1 MALGPWN
8 TPPNFLAAMSGGASA
23 GLQARGQDI
32 TARGQDIAAGEAADR
47 LAMAYQQLAGEEQA
61 RAQAAKEKMD
71 IATAANAIKA
81 QQIDMLNQWHQA
93 QVAAQRAKLA
103 TPDLHFGT
111 EGEITS
117 VDPTTGAITQ
127 LRGPREKPAKQPTV
141 TVPLDPNN
149 PFGPK
154 ISGPANDPDVI
165 KARDDAMKA
174 VQDAADAL
182 KNKAGGPNLIDR
194 FKSMIGMGGG
204 RAAAPGAVPDVAPIG
219 TMPGVSPG
227 AGTMP
232 ITPTPAPSPIA
243 QAAAATQAA
252 APFKEGALI
261 RNKKN
266 GKLYRVTNGVPVE
279 QSSPS
284 SDNEQ
289 GTVDTSIGE
298 EEE

>member
-23 GLQARGQDI
+23 GLQLRGQDI

-47 LAMAYQQLAGEEQA
+47 LSLAYQQLASEEQS
-61 RAQAAKEKMD
+61 RAQAAREKMD

-81 QQIDMLNQWHQA
+81 QQIDMLNRWHQG
-93 QVAAQRAKLA
+93 QIDAAKAKLA

-117 VDPTTGAITQ
+117 VDPNTGLITQ

-154 ISGPANDPDVI
+154 ISGPANDPEVI
-165 KARDDAMKA
+165 KARDDALKA
-174 VQDAADAL
+174 TQTAADAL
-182 KNKAGGPNLIDR
+182 KQKQGPNLLDR
-194 FKSMIGMGGG
+194 FKSMIGMGGTP
-204 RAAAPGAVPDVAPIG
+204 AAAPGAVPDVAPIG
-219 TMPGVSPG
+219 SMPMSPG
-227 AGTMP
+227 AGTLP
-232 ITPTPAPSPIA
+232 LTPQP
-243 QAAAATQAA
+243 AAANPVAQMAAASQAA

-279 QSSPS
+279 QSTPS
-284 SDNEQ
+284 SDNSQ
-289 GTVDTSIGE
+289 GTDTSMDE
-298 EEE
+298 EEEQ